1 MLAIFDDKEQLIECL
16 QLKGEKQQELF
27 EKAKNIRNSMCQNKV
42 YVRGVLEI
50 SDYCCCNCKF
60 CGNAAYV
67 KKKTRYRM
75 SLKEIKT
82 QINLAKK
89 IGLDVVHIAS
99 GEDKGFDFDILVNS
113 VKYILDNGMYPELAV
128 GKLKPKQYEEL
139 YRIGARRVI
148 LKFETS
154 DKNLFGE
161 VKTCNSSFG
170 ELWLMIQEL
179 IERGF
184 HVGSGN
190 IIGLP
195 GQSIDSV
202 ADDLLLLKKL
212 KVRMASTSVF
222 MPNAESLFSKE
233 DKGDPNIA
241 LNFIALLRCLK
252 PFDSISIPANS
263 TFGIEGKKAALQFA
277 SNELSLNITPEK
289 YQNIYSI
296 YEGANRA
303 KSNLDTIKK
312 TICDAKCELS
322 TMKSVIY
329 G

>member
-1 MLAIFDDKEQLIECL
+1 MLDIFNDKEQLIECL
-16 QLKGEKQQELF
+16 QYKGEKQQKLF
-27 EKAKNIRNSMCQNKV
+27 EMAKNIRNSKCQNKV

-60 CGNAAYV
+60 CGNAAYI
-67 KKKTRYRM
+67 KGKTIYRM
-75 SLKEIKT
+75 TLEEIKT
-82 QINLAKK
+82 QIDLAKK
-89 IGLDVVHIAS
+89 VGLDVVHIAS

-113 VKYILDNGMYPELAV
+113 VKYIFDNGMYPEVAV
-128 GKLKPKQYEEL
+128 GKLKLKQYEEL
-139 YRIGARRVI
+139 YRVGARRLI

-154 DKNLFGE
+154 DKILFGE
-161 VKTCNSSFG
+161 VKACNSCFE
-170 ELWLMIQEL
+170 ELLLLIQEL
-179 IERGF
+179 IDRGF

-202 ADDLLLLKKL
+202 ADDLMLLKKL
-212 KVRMASTSVF
+212 RVRMASTSVF

-233 DKGDPNIA
+233 EKGNSNLA
-241 LNFIALLRCLK
+241 LNFVALLRCLK
-252 PFDSISIPANS
+252 PFDNLSIPANS
-263 TFGIEGKKAALQFA
+263 TFGIEGKRAALQFA

-296 YEGANRA
+296 YEGANRT
-303 KSNLDTIKK
+303 KSNLEAIRK

-322 TMKSVIY
+322 TIKSVIY